1 MRALSSIAAR
11 LVVTGAVLA
20 YLLSRID
27 LGASAR
33 AMVHVH
39 PVWLLLALALVA
51 ADRVVMA
58 LRWLLLL
65 RAAGVD
71 APPGSTLRIFF
82 ESSFVGSFLP
92 AGIGADAARAYAIA
106 VRTSHGSQAVAS
118 VGVDRLIGLATIV
131 LVGVAGLAGWAYRL
145 PPGLRL
151 RLYLVAAAAGAGVVA
166 LFWVDRLIAKL
177 LPPRWREFKWGWR
190 VSRLGDAIGAYRAH
204 PGILA
209 RVFALSLGVGLVRV
223 LQAYCLGCGLD
234 IGVGF
239 GYYLV
244 FMPIA
249 MLILLLPVSISGLG
263 VLQAV
268 VVWLLRPVG
277 VPDAQAF
284 ALSTLLIAIGLAGN
298 LPGALLYVVR
308 RKPII

>member
-190 VSRLGDAIGAYRAH
+190 VSRLGDAIGAYRAQ
-204 PGILA
+204 PGMLA
-209 RVFALSLGVGLVRV
+209 RVFALSIGVGLVRV

-249 MLILLLPVSISGLG
+249 MLILQLPVSISGLG
-263 VLQAV
+263 ALQAV

>member
-131 LVGVAGLAGWAYRL
+131 LVGVAGLAGWAYR
-145 PPGLRL
+145 
-151 RLYLVAAAAGAGVVA
+151 
-166 LFWVDRLIAKL
+166 
-177 LPPRWREFKWGWR
+177 
-190 VSRLGDAIGAYRAH
+190 
-204 PGILA
+204 
-209 RVFALSLGVGLVRV
+209 
-223 LQAYCLGCGLD
+223 
-234 IGVGF
+234 
-239 GYYLV
+239 
-244 FMPIA
+244 
-249 MLILLLPVSISGLG
+249 
-263 VLQAV
+263 
-268 VVWLLRPVG
+268 
-277 VPDAQAF
+277 
-284 ALSTLLIAIGLAGN
+284 
-298 LPGALLYVVR
+298 
-308 RKPII
+308 

>member
-51 ADRVVMA
+51 AGRVVMA

>member
-151 RLYLVAAAAGAGVVA
+151 RLYLVAAAAGAGVVS

-190 VSRLGDAIGAYRAH
+190 VSRLGDAIGAYRAQ
-204 PGILA
+204 PGMLA
-209 RVFALSLGVGLVRV
+209 RVFALSIGVGLVRV

-249 MLILLLPVSISGLG
+249 MLILQLPVSISGLG
-263 VLQAV
+263 ALQAV